1 MLITSISL
9 SYVFL
14 GIAIITIGF
23 FLYFK
28 TLLIKTSKHN
38 ESRDKIIG
46 NMKDPISWTHKNN
59 IMSYIS
65 LFWAIISL
73 AIFIYLKFYFAAG
86 LVSIIYP
93 FIYFALIAASLLLI
107 RTKKTTA
114 K

>member
-1 MLITSISL
+1 MSITSISL

-14 GIAIITIGF
+14 GITIITIGF

-28 TLLIKTSKHN
+28 TLLIKTSKN
-38 ESRDKIIG
+38 NDSRDKIIG

-59 IMSYIS
+59 IMSFIS
-65 LFWAIISL
+65 LFWAIVSL
-73 AIFIYLKFYFAAG
+73 AIFIYLKFFFAAG
-86 LVSIIYP
+86 LISIIYP
-93 FIYFALIAASLLLI
+93 FIYLALISASLILI